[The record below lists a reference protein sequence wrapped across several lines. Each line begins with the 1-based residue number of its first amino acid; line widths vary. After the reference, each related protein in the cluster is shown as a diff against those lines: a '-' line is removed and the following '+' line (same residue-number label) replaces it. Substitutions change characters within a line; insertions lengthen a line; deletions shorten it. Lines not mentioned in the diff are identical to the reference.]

1 MPRPESMD
9 MDYWGNGASNEDMS
23 GDIDAFLDHVSAG
36 SDSDEGEKKSRAASH
51 VIELYLLDSETTVRI
66 KSAGEIDSLIL
77 GYAITV
83 HKSQGSEWAKVFLL
97 FHHSHATMIQREI
110 LYTGVTRA
118 KEELFVIC
126 EPDTFVKGINRQR
139 IKGDTWQEK
148 AEYFKGKLDN
158 NELSM

>member
-1 MPRPESMD
+1 
-9 MDYWGNGASNEDMS
+9 
-23 GDIDAFLDHVSAG
+23 
-36 SDSDEGEKKSRAASH
+36 
-51 VIELYLLDSETTVRI
+51 
-66 KSAGEIDSLIL
+66 
-77 GYAITV
+77 
-83 HKSQGSEWAKVFLL
+83 
-97 FHHSHATMIQREI
+97 MIQREI